1 MDGNPPLLRVFR
13 RKTTPAALDR
23 THADIRSFASRH
35 VPGAM
40 QHSQMV
46 TSVTSNIA
54 ITLPD
59 GSVREFDRPVTGL
72 EIAQSI
78 GPRLAKDALAVK
90 IDGEVKDLTTTVT
103 TNTKIE
109 IVTRS
114 HPDALEVI
122 RHDAAHV
129 LADAVQKLYPG
140 TQVTIGPAIANG
152 FYYDFAREEPFTP
165 DDLEKIEA
173 KMREI
178 VAKDI
183 PIVREVWT
191 RDDAIAYFKKLGE
204 HYKAE
209 LIEAIPA
216 DQDISIYRQDDW
228 LDLCRGP
235 HALTTGKVGQGFKLM
250 KVAGAYW
257 RGDSRNPMLQ
267 RIYGTAWRDEKELK
281 AYLHQLEEA
290 EKRDHRRLGKELD
303 LFHVQEEAVG
313 SVFWHPKGWTLF
325 RTLETY
331 IRTKLQQADYVE
343 VKTPQLI
350 DSSLF
355 KASGHWDMYGDN
367 MFKVSA
373 DDGEKMLGIKPMN
386 CPGHVQIFKHGLRS
400 YRDLPIRMAEFGA
413 CHRNEPSGALH
424 GILRVRAF
432 TQDDAHI
439 FCTEDQVPTEA
450 AEYFKLQL
458 GVYKDLGF
466 DKIAVKLALRPDVR
480 AGSDDTWDRA
490 EDGLRHALRSAG
502 LEFEELPGEGAFYGP
517 KVEFHLTDA
526 IGRTWQCG
534 TLQLDFVLPER
545 LDATYIGEDGAR
557 HRPVMLHRAIL
568 GSLERFIGM
577 LIEHYAGKFPMWLTP
592 VQAVVCTITNEA
604 DSYGQ
609 EVVNLLKRR
618 GIRAELD
625 TRNEKINLKV
635 REHSLQKIPV
645 LVVVGKREA
654 EERTVALRTLG
665 GKDQE
670 VLALDAAL
678 NKLAEEAR
686 SPAGAAAFDS
696 PF

>member
-1 MDGNPPLLRVFR
+1 M
-13 RKTTPAALDR
+13 
-23 THADIRSFASRH
+23 
-35 VPGAM
+35 
-40 QHSQMV
+40 
-46 TSVTSNIA
+46 TSNIA

-72 EIAQSI
+72 EIASSI

-90 IDGEVKDLTTTVT
+90 IDGEVKDVTTTVT
-103 TNTKIE
+103 TNAKIE
-109 IVTRS
+109 IVTRN

-191 RDDAIAYFKKLGE
+191 RDDAVAYFKKLGE
-204 HYKAE
+204 LYKAE

-235 HALTTGKVGQGFKLM
+235 HAPTTGKVGQGFKLM

-386 CPGHVQIFKHGLRS
+386 CPGHVQIFRHGLRS

-450 AEYFKLQL
+450 ADYFKLQL
-458 GVYKDLGF
+458 GVYRDLGF

-480 AGSDDTWDRA
+480 AGSNDTWDRA
-490 EDGLRHALRSAG
+490 EEGLRTALRSAG

-545 LDATYIGEDGAR
+545 LDATYIGEDGAK

-592 VQAVVCTITNEA
+592 VQAVVCTITSEA
-604 DSYGQ
+604 DGYGQ
-609 EVVNLLKRR
+609 EVLNLLKRR